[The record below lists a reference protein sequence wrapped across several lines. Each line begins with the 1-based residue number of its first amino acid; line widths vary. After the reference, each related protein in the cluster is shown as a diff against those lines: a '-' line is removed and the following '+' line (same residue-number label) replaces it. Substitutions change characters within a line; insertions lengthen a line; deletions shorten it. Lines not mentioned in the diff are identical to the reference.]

1 MKELIIDNRMR
12 AIEKGKLKELGYRLI
27 EINSNK
33 KLYPEISSHTDI
45 FCTKIKNNLIIETSQ
60 YDLIKNNIINEID
73 VIKGNSIV
81 ENNYP
86 QDIKYNVC
94 ILGKYAIHNFNY
106 TDSRIKEILQKE
118 KYNLINVKQGY
129 TKCSIAVIDENSIII
144 SDKGLYEELKQ
155 YNFDILFLNYKL
167 NIKLLNK
174 GKFSSMNG
182 FVGGAISR
190 IGDNIFISGNLNEI
204 DRKNEIR
211 NFIQKRNLHIISFK
225 DLDVIDYGG
234 IIEI

>member
-1 MKELIIDNRMR
+1 MKKLIIDNRMR

-167 NIKLLNK
+167 NIKLLNE

>member
-1 MKELIIDNRMR
+1 MKKLIIDNRMR